1 MKNNPWKRFI
11 VAVSALLIVIMVC
24 VTVNLVTNSITNSLM
39 MKSFGGVQQQ
49 QQYDNN
55 GGFAQNNGG
64 QQVGNPD
71 AGASLGGDASLGG
84 TNQQANGNANTN
96 TNTNAN
102 AGTQTPAQ
110 NSSDPLKMNKSQLIA
125 YYNSCLKKSYS
136 QKMNATK
143 TEQVDVKPSGVDIG
157 NANFNV
163 DSIADALIANNT
175 KNNGVVQT
183 KSFVNGKATDDGSP
197 VEKFVLP
204 ANLYDAAVKSIS
216 IKQSGQGYQI
226 VIVLNEETCPHN
238 GTAKYNAS
246 CAWPLDVGV
255 INFELPGFGNAVDI
269 QQCTFK
275 YPGTKITAV
284 IDSQGRVTDTK
295 VEMPLTVTNAV
306 AKAVGITIKVARIEG
321 KWTCVNKMKFAS

>member
-96 TNTNAN
+96 TNANAN

-110 NSSDPLKMNKSQLIA
+110 NANDPLKMNKSQLVA

-143 TEQVDVKPSGVDIG
+143 TDQVDVEVGGISIG
-157 NANFNV
+157 GGGAGIDV
-163 DSIADALIANNT
+163 SKMAQTIIANNT

-204 ANLYDAAVKSIS
+204 ANLYDAAVKSIN
-216 IKQSGQGYQI
+216 IQKSGAGYQI
-226 VIVLNEETCPHN
+226 VILLNAESCPHN

-255 INFELPGFGNAVDI
+255 IDFGQAVTITD
-269 QQCTFK
+269 CTFN
-275 YPGTKITAV
+275 YPGTKITAM
-284 IDSQGRVTDTK
+284 IDGQGRVTDVKT
-295 VEMPLTVTNAV
+295 EMPLTVKNAQG
-306 AKAVGITIKVARIEG
+306 KALGFTITVGTING

>member
-49 QQYDNN
+49 QQYDDN

-84 TNQQANGNANTN
+84 TNQQANGNANAN
-96 TNTNAN
+96 TN

-143 TEQVDVKPSGVDIG
+143 TEQVDVSVSGIDIG
-157 NANFNV
+157 GAGLNADQFANT
-163 DSIADALIANNT
+163 IIANNT
-175 KNNGVVQT
+175 KKNGVVQT
-183 KSFVNGKATDDGSP
+183 KSFVNGKATDDGSS
-197 VEKFVLP
+197 VERFVLP
-204 ANLYDAAVKSIS
+204 TNLYDAAVKSIN
-216 IKQSGQGYQI
+216 IQKSGAGYQI
-226 VIVLNEETCPHN
+226 VILLNAESCPHN

-246 CAWPLDVGV
+246 CTWPLDINV
-255 INFELPGFGNAVDI
+255 IDFGQAVDI
-269 QQCTFK
+269 QSCTFN
-275 YPGTKITAV
+275 YPGTKITAT
-284 IDSQGRVTDTK
+284 IDGQGRVSAVKT
-295 VEMPLTVTNAV
+295 EMPLNVTNAK
-306 AKAVGITIKVARIEG
+306 AKAIGINITVGSISG
-321 KWTCVNKMKFAS
+321 KWTCNNSMKFASK